1 MSISDEK
8 IERFVGQVVGDLG
21 ATASSALAHIGHRL
35 GLYRAMSGAG
45 GLTPAELAQRTGTHE
60 RYIREWLHNQAAGG
74 YVEYRPD
81 DGTFELP
88 AEHALVLADESSPV
102 HLAAG
107 LEQMAAVWADEP
119 RLEDAFRSGDGIGW
133 HEHDPRLFGATEEIF
148 KPAYRTYL
156 VDHWIPALDGV
167 QDRLTA
173 GGRVADIGCGH
184 GASTIL
190 LAEVFPEAEVV
201 GFDYHEASI
210 GTARRRAAEAGL
222 DPGDRTRFEV
232 ASAGDYPIPDG
243 GYDLICF
250 FDALHD
256 FGDPVGA
263 AAHARDAL
271 ADDGAVMLVELRAGD
286 RPEENLNPVGRLGYA
301 MSTFVCTPNA
311 LSQDGGVAL
320 GGQAGPAAIG
330 EVFAAA
336 GFSRFRQVAEAPI
349 HQVLE
354 ARP

>member
-1 MSISDEK
+1 MSINEEK
-8 IERFVGQVVGDLG
+8 VEQFVGQVVGDLG
-21 ATASSALAHIGHRL
+21 ATVSSALAHIGHRL

-45 GLTPAELAQRTGTHE
+45 GLTPAELAERTGTHE
-60 RYIREWLHNQAAGG
+60 RYVREWLNNQAASG
-74 YVEYRPD
+74 YVDYEPD
-81 DGTFELP
+81 KGTYELP

-107 LEQMAAVWADEP
+107 LEQMAAVWADEQ
-119 RLEDAFRSGDGIGW
+119 RLEESFQSGRGMGW
-133 HEHDPRLFGATEEIF
+133 HEHDPRLFGATEALF

-156 VDHWIPALDGV
+156 VDQWIPALDGV
-167 QDRLTA
+167 QDRLEA
-173 GGRVADIGCGH
+173 GGSVADIGCGH

-190 LAEVFPEAEVV
+190 IAEAFPQARVV
-201 GFDYHEASI
+201 GYDYHEASI
-210 GTARRRAAEAGL
+210 EAGRRRAAEVGL
-222 DPGDRTRFEV
+222 EQGHRISFEV
-232 ASAGDYPIPDG
+232 ASAGEYPIPDG

-271 ADDGAVMLVELRAGD
+271 ADDGTVMLVEIRADD
-286 RPEENLNPVGRLGYA
+286 RTEENLNPVGRLGYG
-301 MSTFVCTPNA
+301 MSAFVCTPNA
-311 LSQDGGVAL
+311 LSQEGGYSL

-330 EVFAAA
+330 EVFEKA
-336 GFSRFRQVAEAPI
+336 GFSRFRRLAEAPI